1 MATVRAAAS
10 KTRVLVVDDSALVR
24 QLLTEILSADPSIEV
39 VGTAQDAY
47 MAREKIK
54 RLNPDVLT
62 LDVEMPRMDGISFL
76 RNLMRLRPMPVVMCS
91 TLTQHGADVTLD
103 ALELGAVD
111 FVTKPK
117 VDVAY
122 KLEEYAQELVAKVK
136 AAASARVSALPDSV
150 AAAHA
155 ASAPAPVA
163 AGGGVA
169 QMKVLEKLSAD
180 AVLPKAG
187 APRHFR
193 TTEQVI
199 AIGASTGGTE
209 AIKEVLVR
217 MPPDAPG
224 IVITQHIPK
233 AFSGPFAAR
242 MNSSCGLT
250 VYEARDGQQIL
261 PGHVYVAPG
270 DQHLLVV
277 RDGALYRCRLNDGP
291 PVQRHKPSVDV
302 LFRSVAQNVGRNAI
316 GIMLTGMGR
325 DGAEGM
331 KEMRDAGA
339 ACIAQDEATSVVWGM
354 PGAAWEVGGAESLH
368 PLGGIAARAMQLV
381 AERGVGA
388 RAAS

>member
-1 MATVRAAAS
+1 MDTVRNEA
-10 KTRVLVVDDSALVR
+10 TRVRVLIVDDSALVR
-24 QLLTEILSADPSIEV
+24 QLLTEILQADPGIEV

-54 RLNPDVLT
+54 RLDPDVLT

-91 TLTQHGADVTLD
+91 SLTEHGADVTLD
-103 ALELGAVD
+103 ALALGAVD

-117 VDVAY
+117 VDVACR
-122 KLEEYAQELVAKVK
+122 LEEYAQEIAAKV
-136 AAASARVSALPDSV
+136 R

-155 ASAPAPVA
+155 RVVPLQETAAPPPPIRV
-163 AGGGVA
+163 V
-169 QMKVLEKLSAD
+169 EKLSAD
-180 AVLPKAG
+180 AVLPKGG

-242 MNSSCGLT
+242 MNAACGL
-250 VYEARDGQQIL
+250 VVAEARDGQQIL
-261 PGHVYVAPG
+261 PGHVYIAPG
-270 DQHLLVV
+270 DRHLLVV

-302 LFRSVAQNVGRNAI
+302 LFRSVAQNVGRNAV

-331 KEMRDAGA
+331 KEMREAGA
-339 ACIAQDEATSVVWGM
+339 PCLAQDEATSVVWGM
-354 PGAAWEVGGAESLH
+354 PGAAWEIGAAEVLL
-368 PLGGIAARAMQLV
+368 PLPAIAGRAMQIV